1 MGLFNQDLGKY
12 VYIVPQKTY
21 LSGEEASEAPQA
33 VKSKDDIVILTA
45 TENFSKTESGSATN
59 FRVGDGTDRSDNY
72 KVNGARITF
81 TGVIGPRLVNM
92 LSAFL
97 GGTPPDS
104 PQDYVRRVKAFF
116 HNKQQRDSL
125 VTIYLPDGTGET
137 NCVLTSFRLSR
148 TAELSDGFKVT
159 ISAQKLPLTTE
170 ALAVVAATDLYSN
183 STESGKTPTTGVGGE
198 GVSKD
203 ELIIGN
209 AELSIR
215 DGL

>member
-21 LSGEEASEAPQA
+21 LSGEEATEVPQA

-92 LSAFL
+92 LSTFL
-97 GGTPPDS
+97 GGTPQTALKTMYGGLRRFS
-104 PQDYVRRVKAFF
+104 TINNNETLLLLSTYLMGRVRLTVFL
-116 HNKQQRDSL
+116 L
-125 VTIYLPDGTGET
+125 V
-137 NCVLTSFRLSR
+137 
-148 TAELSDGFKVT
+148 
-159 ISAQKLPLTTE
+159 
-170 ALAVVAATDLYSN
+170 
-183 STESGKTPTTGVGGE
+183 SG
-198 GVSKD
+198 
-203 ELIIGN
+203 
-209 AELSIR
+209 
-215 DGL
+215 